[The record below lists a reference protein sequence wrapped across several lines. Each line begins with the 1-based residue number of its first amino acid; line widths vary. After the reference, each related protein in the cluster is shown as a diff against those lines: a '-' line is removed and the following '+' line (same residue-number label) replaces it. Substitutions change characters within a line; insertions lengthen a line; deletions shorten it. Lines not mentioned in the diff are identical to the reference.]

1 MDNVVFELQVQEFG
15 ILWHQLLRLD
25 QKKDFEKKYP
35 NFSELTTNEISV
47 IHIVSE
53 NPDIILKSICQILDL
68 PKSTLTN
75 TINRLEEKEYLFR
88 TITKKDLRSY
98 GLSLTEKGIQ
108 AQKEHLEYESQAFGK
123 VLGTLETEER
133 TELLS
138 LIKKIVKNLA
148 E

>member
-1 MDNVVFELQVQEFG
+1 MDNIVFELQVQEFG

-25 QKKDFEKKYP
+25 QKKDFKKKYP
-35 NFSELTTNEISV
+35 NFSELTINEISV

-108 AQKEHLEYESQAFGK
+108 AQKEHLEYESQEFGK
-123 VLGTLETEER
+123 VLGTLDSKER

-138 LIKKIVKNLA
+138 LVKKIVKNLA